1 MKLKKNAMEV
11 LVIRHET
18 HEECRIKLDGI
29 FNILLA

>member
-11 LVIRHET
+11 LVIRHEIQ
-18 HEECRIKLDGI
+18 EECQIKLDGI